1 MAIYMISQGHR
12 QHLEEFEFQQYVP
25 TQILAAFHNSANIWV
40 FLLETTRYSH
50 ISTYMF
56 CFSLVGTNQGLE
68 FAEHV
73 ICPWVRSPAAD
84 FFFRHIFHFFN
95 LKERFLLSI
104 SNFHARDVCGGMDL

>member
-1 MAIYMISQGHR
+1 MTTNMISQGHR
-12 QHLEEFEFQQYVP
+12 QRLEGFEFQQYVP
-25 TQILAAFHNSANIWV
+25 TQILAAFHNSANIWA
-40 FLLETTRYSH
+40 FLLETTHYSH

-73 ICPWVRSPAAD
+73 ICPWVRSLAID

-95 LKERFLLSI
+95 LKKKVSLVYIKFP
-104 SNFHARDVCGGMDL
+104 C